1 MAAERWP
8 DAGRGPCRAAL
19 GAPARVNGST
29 RAAGAKSRAAETRA
43 QGHLTS
49 WEPKRKTG
57 TGDRQHGVLAAGR
70 DTPQP
75 LWAQAAGASGQQ
87 RGSGRI
93 VSGSSALLFCLR
105 LPRRRRL
112 PGLRLPLPSPASRAP
127 GDADFGWSPEEAGS
141 SLSSAGEWFPLRA
154 LFLLLLLLHF
164 SIPHAAA
171 DSCHSLSNQHGGSG
185 GGGSGGGGCLSESRG
200 NGESRGPPS
209 QPPPPSSSSLR
220 GH

>member
-105 LPRRRRL
+105 LPRRRCL

-171 DSCHSLSNQHGGSG
+171 DSCHSLSNQHGGRDRKSVV
-185 GGGSGGGGCLSESRG
+185 
-200 NGESRGPPS
+200 
-209 QPPPPSSSSLR
+209 
-220 GH
+220 